1 LQNRAGRSWPPAAHE
16 AVLTA
21 RPASTSGEPTT
32 PAPDCS
38 FNIEFTSWTRVETIL
53 DFGTQPGELLAALL
67 LMQDRG
73 DYGGFAAAIPALA
86 YLRSYEFLER
96 RWESYGD
103 DWRHHR
109 SIEDTEEPANQMI
122 VARRK
127 KGATAAGVSCR
138 AFFLMVN
145 LSQPAT
151 IQHLQPR
158 GYKSRGKA

>member
-1 LQNRAGRSWPPAAHE
+1 VCPLRGSHFNGVNDAYSPPAARK

-21 RPASTSGEPTT
+21 RPASASGEPTT
-32 PAPDCS
+32 PAPDYP
-38 FNIEFTSWTRVETIL
+38 FNIEFTGWSRVKAIL
-53 DFGTQPGELLAALL
+53 DLGAQPGELLAALL

-109 SIEDTEEPANQMI
+109 SIEDTHEQAN
-122 VARRK
+122 R
-127 KGATAAGVSCR
+127 
-138 AFFLMVN
+138 
-145 LSQPAT
+145 
-151 IQHLQPR
+151 
-158 GYKSRGKA
+158 